1 MNRLADGTE
10 YVGQL
15 GQIAYDET
23 EDKVQCH
30 LCGRWFRGF
39 GGSHLRRVHGWTLAQ
54 YRLAFQLSVQT
65 ATVSAGTSALFAAHT
80 RRRVAAG
87 ELPLPPPPPESIEKR
102 REIAR
107 RRISPGRSLGALRP
121 DLAAELHSTRNGDL
135 DPYLLGPSSI
145 QKLWWRCAA
154 CGHEWQTSSASR
166 VAGRYGCPRC
176 AVTRRAVARQ
186 GTFAP
191 GRSLAALHPGLAAE
205 LRDLNPDTLG
215 PGSRTRA
222 RWRCAQC
229 GHEWEQT
236 IKQRVAGH
244 GCPRCA
250 LAHRAA
256 ARRRVPAERSLAV
269 LHPALA
275 AELDPTRNGD
285 LDPLT
290 LGVSTR
296 QEVWWRCPDCG
307 QQWRARARAR
317 AAGSGCPRCARAR
330 VSAILRARA
339 AGGQ

>member
-1 MNRLADGTE
+1 M
-10 YVGQL
+10 
-15 GQIAYDET
+15 
-23 EDKVQCH
+23 
-30 LCGRWFRGF
+30 
-39 GGSHLRRVHGWTLAQ
+39 
-54 YRLAFQLSVQT
+54 
-65 ATVSAGTSALFAAHT
+65 SAGTSALFAAHT

-107 RRISPGRSLGALRP
+107 RRISPGRSLGAVRP
-121 DLAAELHSTRNGDL
+121 DLAAELHPTRNGDL
-135 DPYLLGPSSI
+135 DPYMLGPSSI

-275 AELDPTRNGD
+275 AELDRTRNGD

-307 QQWRARARAR
+307 QQWRARVRAR

-339 AGGQ
+339 AAATGR